1 MLTKDDRPLIL
12 LRLLDSDVQQQVLE
26 FLPPEQAN
34 GLRRGLA
41 SASAHDAVDWS
52 LESSVIDEFEMMLA
66 FLKSHAPP
74 PPPPPSAVQLQ
85 EAEESAVAT
94 GGSPAP
100 GKKFIPSD
108 DPLADLERMPAQ
120 QLGLTLLAEQP
131 RTIAILL
138 AKVSGART
146 AELLG
151 FFKDDLKQAVIKEL
165 GRESIAHPTLFD
177 RLARAT
183 IQRAVAAADGP
194 PVEQSDR
201 VGKLIEILRSLDK
214 AQRGPML
221 EALEAE
227 DPELAGKLAES
238 LYKFE
243 DLSTTE
249 DRVIQKILGQVES
262 STLATALFKVDDAIL
277 QKVLK
282 NLSRRAQQSL
292 QEELQLQTHVA
303 TSKVTQARTAIAQI
317 MAKLAREEDA

>member
-1 MLTKDDRPLIL
+1 M
-12 LRLLDSDVQQQVLE
+12 
-26 FLPPEQAN
+26 
-34 GLRRGLA
+34 
-41 SASAHDAVDWS
+41 
-52 LESSVIDEFEMMLA
+52 
-66 FLKSHAPP
+66 
-74 PPPPPSAVQLQ
+74 
-85 EAEESAVAT
+85 
-94 GGSPAP
+94 
-100 GKKFIPSD
+100 
-108 DPLADLERMPAQ
+108 
-120 QLGLTLLAEQP
+120 
-131 RTIAILL
+131 
-138 AKVSGART
+138 
-146 AELLG
+146 
-151 FFKDDLKQAVIKEL
+151 
-165 GRESIAHPTLFD
+165 
-177 RLARAT
+177 
-183 IQRAVAAADGP
+183 AAADGP
-194 PVEQSDR
+194 PVEPSDR

-262 STLATALFKVDDAIL
+262 ATLATALFKVDDAIL